1 MSTLSYDEK
10 NQQDFDGNTDLIH
23 DALDKISS
31 TASLKST
38 ISQLSELTGLHRNT
52 LRDREWPIERINK
65 IKEERKV
72 RAELQKPD
80 KKDQVKELES
90 QLDKACKEVVLW
102 FTKFKEKE
110 QSFSRLELQRDRLTE
125 ARNFYQKELMLE
137 RDKVKNLEE
146 EVLRIQELLKG
157 LK

>member
-1 MSTLSYDEK
+1 MSNLSYDEK
-10 NQQDFDGNTDLIH
+10 NQQDFDANTDIIH
-23 DALDKISS
+23 GALDKISS
-31 TASLKST
+31 TASLKAT

-72 RAELQKPD
+72 RAVLQKPE

-110 QSFSRLELQRDRLTE
+110 QDFNRLELQRDRLTE
-125 ARNFYQKELMLE
+125 AKDFYQKELMLE
-137 RDKVKNLEE
+137 RDRVKNLEE
-146 EVLRIQELLKG
+146 ELLRTRELLQG